1 MGGTQPPRCIRS
13 RSMTSLPF
21 PAHRRAALI
30 GMAVAAVSALVL
42 GVGTTS
48 SGGSTAPVIFGG
60 VHPAVG
66 NSGDESH
73 ELMDALAQWND
84 QRTAPATGGLVEPGA
99 YSAAYTHLTSM
110 PNHAATF
117 TEATTKPYNSD
128 NDHYAD
134 QVWSNSKG
142 GSRQVTGRIIGLAV
156 DPTHTGVIYAGGAN
170 GGVFRSSN
178 NGGTWTSISD
188 HLPALGVGALLTTSD
203 GSLWLGTGE
212 GTTGSDSY
220 VGTGVYRL
228 TNPSTGTFTAA
239 NRVGGTELESH
250 TIRQLRTIGSYVY
263 AATSRGL
270 YRHSVS
276 AATGA
281 WQLVLAPCQGVGA
294 AAIACTGG
302 VTYKDIANDVASRPG
317 SNVLVA
323 AMGWRGG
330 SGGSTAYNGFYYSTN
345 GTTWTRANPTGGIN
359 KEDIGNAT
367 LAYAANGSRLYAVVE
382 SVKALL
388 HNQSSVLQGVYVSP
402 TGDVN
407 GPWNLAADSG
417 ALSASGS
424 ALKSSDKGHGYQPG
438 VQAWYNQLVG
448 VDPTNPKHVY
458 VGLEE
463 IYESWDGGQSWT
475 TTGRYWNFGTRCFSF
490 TPSENTCDGNV
501 MHSDQHAI
509 AFSNWGPPGTNP
521 AQVYIGNDGGVYGRN
536 VTTKVGWRVLNA
548 SGTLRTLQYYGAD
561 VGPVAGGVALWG
573 GLQDNGQS
581 LQYPG
586 EPNEMVSPVGGDG
599 GPQLVD
605 KTNGCNSLGE
615 YTELELL
622 RTEQC
627 GHTNI
632 DGTPQRVFDITPHDP
647 FARFIAPFAE
657 AVNDRGYW
665 VAGGSLVY
673 SNTKTWTSS
682 DSNDWT
688 ILNDNGNVAAGVFHP
703 STAVTAM
710 KRPDGSHTVYAGWC
724 SGSCA
729 PDGFARGL
737 DTNYGGTWH
746 HVDLTAAG
754 VPNRFISGL
763 TVDPSDTTG
772 GTAYMVLSGYS
783 RKWQGGPGAGQGH
796 VWKTVNG
803 GVSWTNL
810 DGLRSDGT
818 YTGADS
824 FPDVPANQIRIAP
837 NGDLVVSTDL
847 GIVIHRVGTAATH
860 WERLGLTD
868 PLANGN
874 LPFVPT
880 VSVAWGAG
888 DGLAY
893 VATHGRGVWKIPA
906 SAL

>member
-1 MGGTQPPRCIRS
+1 MVALPIPR
-13 RSMTSLPF
+13 
-21 PAHRRAALI
+21 RRRTALAAL
-30 GMAVAAVSALVL
+30 AVASAGALVL
-42 GVGTTS
+42 GIGTTS
-48 SGGSTAPVIFGG
+48 SGGAPTPLIFGG
-60 VHPAVG
+60 VHPTAG
-66 NSGDESH
+66 APGDESH
-73 ELMDALAQWND
+73 ELMTSLAQWND
-84 QRTAPATGGLVEPGA
+84 ARTAPAANGFVDPGA
-99 YSAAYTHLTSM
+99 YSAAYSHFRDM
-110 PNHAATF
+110 PNHSATF

-128 NDHYAD
+128 NDNYAD

-142 GSRQVTGRIIGLAV
+142 GSREVTGRIIGLAT
-156 DPTHTGVIYAGGAN
+156 DPTHANVVYAGGAN
-170 GGVFRSSN
+170 GGVFRSTN
-178 NGGTWTSISD
+178 NGSTWTSISD
-188 HLPALGVGALLTTSD
+188 HLPALGVGALLSTAD

-239 NRVGGTELESH
+239 NRVGNTELESH
-250 TIRQLRTIGSYVY
+250 TIRQLRAIGSYVY

-270 YRHSVS
+270 YRHSAS
-276 AATGA
+276 SSSGS
-281 WQLVLAPCQGVGA
+281 WQLVLAPCQGVGT
-294 AAIACTGG
+294 AAIACSGG
-302 VTYKDIANDVASRPG
+302 QTYKDIANDVTARPG
-317 SNVLVA
+317 SNLIVA

-359 KEDIGNAT
+359 KQDIGNST
-367 LAYAANGSRLYAVVE
+367 FAYSADGSRLYAVVE

-388 HNQSSVLQGVYVSP
+388 HNQASLLQGVYVSP
-402 TGDVN
+402 TGSPN
-407 GPWNLAADSG
+407 GPWNLAASSG
-417 ALSASGS
+417 TLATSGS
-424 ALKSSDKGHGYQPG
+424 ALKSSDMGHGDQPG

-463 IYESWDGGQSWT
+463 IYESRDGGQSWT
-475 TTGRYWNFGTRCFSF
+475 TTGRYWNFGNKCFSF

-509 AFSNWGPPGTNP
+509 AFSNWGGGQP
-521 AQVYIGNDGGVYGRN
+521 AQVYIGNDGGVYSRN
-536 VTTKVGWRVLNA
+536 VGTKVGWRDLNA

-561 VGPVAGGVALWG
+561 VGPVQGGVALWG

-586 EPNEMVSPVGGDG
+586 EPTQMVSPVGGDG
-599 GPQLVD
+599 GQQIVD

-627 GHTNI
+627 GHTNN

-647 FARFIAPFAE
+647 FARFIAPFNV
-657 AVNDRGYW
+657 AVNDPGYW

-673 SNTKTWTSS
+673 ANTKTWTSTES
-682 DSNDWT
+682 DDWS
-688 ILNDNGNVAAGVFHP
+688 ILNDNGNIAAGVFHP
-703 STAVTAM
+703 TTGISAM
-710 KRPDGSHTVYAGWC
+710 KLPDGSHTVYAGWC

-729 PDGFARGL
+729 PDGFVRGL

-746 HVDLTAAG
+746 HVDLDKAG
-754 VPNRFISGL
+754 VPNRFISDV
-763 TVDPSDTTG
+763 TVDPSDSTG

-796 VWKTVNG
+796 VWKTTDG
-803 GVSWTNL
+803 GASWTNL
-810 DGLRSDGT
+810 DGLKTDGS
-818 YTGADS
+818 YVGADS
-824 FPDVPANQIRIAP
+824 FPDLPANQVRIAP
-837 NGDLVVSTDL
+837 NGDLLVSTDL
-847 GIVIHRVGTAATH
+847 GVVLHPAGTAAGH
-860 WERLGLTD
+860 WERLGLAD

-880 VSVAWGAG
+880 VSIAWGGG

-893 VATHGRGVWKIPA
+893 IATHGRGVWTVPA